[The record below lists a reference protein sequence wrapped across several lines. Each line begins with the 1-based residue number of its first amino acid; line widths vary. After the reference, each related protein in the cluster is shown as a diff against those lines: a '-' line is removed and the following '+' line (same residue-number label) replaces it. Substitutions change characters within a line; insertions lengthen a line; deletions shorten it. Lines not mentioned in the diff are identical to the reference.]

1 MEYKA
6 SVIIPNLNGAGW
18 LKDSIE
24 SVWAQTEQAFELIVV
39 DNGSSDQSLADA
51 RSYCGRPNYTL
62 LENAQNT
69 GFSHAVNQGIAI
81 AKAPYVVL
89 FNNDAFAEP
98 DWLAALL
105 RTADSDERIFSVQ
118 SLMIRHYERHLAD
131 DAGDYV
137 AVVGW
142 ACKRGD
148 GLRVSRYQKPCRIFS
163 ACGGS
168 ALYRKSVLQQIGCFD
183 EHFFAYLEDVDLGW
197 RANSLGWRN
206 VFCPASRCYHI
217 CGATTGGA
225 HGGKYN
231 DFKALQSGRNNLLLP
246 YKNMPLLM
254 LLLNLVFLVPGY
266 LVKWL
271 FFTLNGYGKPWR
283 QGMRQA
289 FGLFGQLEKPRFRW
303 KNLPHY
309 LLIEVWMIADCFRY
323 ADYRIRRALG
333 KA

>member
-6 SVIIPNLNGAGW
+6 SIVIPNLNGALW
-18 LKDSIE
+18 LRDSIE
-24 SVWAQTEQAFELIVV
+24 SVWQQTEQAFELIVV
-39 DNGSSDQSLADA
+39 DNGSTDESLEIA
-51 RSYCGRPNYTL
+51 RSYRGRENYTL
-62 LENAQNT
+62 IENGENT
-69 GFSHAVNQGIAI
+69 GFSHAVNQGIAL
-81 AKAPYVVL
+81 AGAPYVVL

-98 DWLAALL
+98 DWLEQLL
-105 RTADSDERIFSVQ
+105 RTADRDQRIFSVQ
-118 SLMIRHYERHLAD
+118 SLMIRHWERELAD

-148 GLRVSRYQKPCRIFS
+148 GMRVSRYQKPCRIFS

-168 ALYRKSVLQQIGCFD
+168 ALYRKSVLDEIGGFD

-206 VFCPASRCYHI
+206 VFCPASKCYHI
-217 CGATTGGA
+217 CGATTGGVR
-225 HGGKYN
+225 GGKYN
-231 DFKALQSGRNNLLLP
+231 DFKALQSGRNSLLLP

-254 LLLNLVFLVPGY
+254 LLLNLVFLIPGY

-271 FFTLNGYGKPWR
+271 FFTLNGYGRPWR
-283 QGMRQA
+283 QGMKEA
-289 FGLFGQLEKPRFRW
+289 FALFGKLDKPKFRL
-303 KNLPHY
+303 KNLPNY

-333 KA
+333 KT